1 MKASHFTNRQTRAR
15 GMYVPIASLILFVIA
30 SCAPSERTQPSAL
43 NAPPVVNERASTQK
57 EDEAQPQAAAPQ
69 EIMPSDSPQLLA
81 PANEPV
87 QPRPAELAE
96 TQRGDEAVQSTA
108 HEEISEPTGRTAFYR
123 ADSLPAELPPVVLS
137 KGHEAL
143 CRVKVGDAM
152 PQLELSMID
161 GSRGKPLSEF
171 FGDKATVVVFW
182 KSNRRM
188 AAEQLADMGPD
199 VVGPF
204 GGAGVAV
211 VGIAVGES
219 PDSAQATLQRAKAE
233 YPNLLD
239 ADGKAF
245 DQVGSEKLPRTYL
258 LDSQGK
264 IVWFDIEYSLSTRRE
279 LHQAL
284 RAIVGK

>member
-1 MKASHFTNRQTRAR
+1 
-15 GMYVPIASLILFVIA
+15 
-30 SCAPSERTQPSAL
+30 
-43 NAPPVVNERASTQK
+43 
-57 EDEAQPQAAAPQ
+57 
-69 EIMPSDSPQLLA
+69 
-81 PANEPV
+81 
-87 QPRPAELAE
+87 
-96 TQRGDEAVQSTA
+96 
-108 HEEISEPTGRTAFYR
+108 
-123 ADSLPAELPPVVLS
+123 
-137 KGHEAL
+137 
-143 CRVKVGDAM
+143 
-152 PQLELSMID
+152 
-161 GSRGKPLSEF
+161 
-171 FGDKATVVVFW
+171 
-182 KSNRRM
+182 
-188 AAEQLADMGPD
+188 MGPD